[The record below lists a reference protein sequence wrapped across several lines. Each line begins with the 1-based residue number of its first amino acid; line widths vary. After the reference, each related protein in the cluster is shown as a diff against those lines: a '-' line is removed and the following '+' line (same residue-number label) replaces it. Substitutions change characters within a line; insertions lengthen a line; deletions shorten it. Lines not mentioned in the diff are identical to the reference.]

1 VIQYKVIDAAEVP
14 PKAIQAQEIE
24 KLLEVL
30 LALQP
35 GKALVVNCS
44 GKSKADSLKGLLA
57 TRLAKQNL
65 ECHSAV
71 RGHGSSQTELF
82 LWDIHNI

>member
-1 VIQYKVIDAAEVP
+1 MIQYKVIDAAEVP
-14 PKAIQAQEIE
+14 PKAIQAQEVE
-24 KLLEVL
+24 QLLEAL
-30 LALQP
+30 LTLEQ

-65 ECHSAV
+65 ECQATV